1 MMSHASAMVSASS
14 KAELVV
20 LWQRL
25 VVGGA
30 TCERCGD
37 TGDAVRRAVAR
48 LAEELAPQ
56 GGAIRLEEKALPP
69 FAVAES
75 NRVFFNGVPFEELLE
90 AQAGLSYCQS
100 CCELLGQQTDCRTLI
115 VEGQEYEA
123 LSDELIVRA
132 GRIAAERLRGK
143 HKETV

>member
-1 MMSHASAMVSASS
+1 MASHASATVSASS

-37 TGDAVRRAVAR
+37 TGDAVRRAVAA
-48 LAEELAPQ
+48 LSGELAPQ
-56 GGAIRLEEKALPP
+56 GVAVRLEEKPLPP

-75 NRVFFNGVPFEELLE
+75 NRVFFNGEPLEELLG
-90 AQAGLSYCQS
+90 AQAGLSHCQS
-100 CCELLGQQTDCRTLI
+100 CCEMLGQPTDCRTLI
-115 VEGQEYEA
+115 VDGQEHEA
-123 LSDELIVRA
+123 LSGELIVRA
-132 GRIAAERLRGK
+132 GRIAAGRLLGK